1 MPTGKARMRGAHI
14 KRPDL
19 SGLDVRTDFLE
30 ANRRL
35 TYRAPVGEPTSETLA
50 SIRYAVETYLGSHR
64 AAPPMTLTSRRK
76 ILRHLARVVRRAI
89 KSPNDAEAVRDA
101 EVGLKNLDLN
111 TRDELYRF
119 LTAAA
124 REGRLPRYAPMQFLR
139 GANGKADWLPLVID
153 YCAVRSK
160 ASAWADPYLVH
171 LVFDLAPAWRLLT
184 GRTLRA
190 EDEAKNSLLGEWVA
204 MLVNDAAPKMKLA
217 RPASAVEHVLR
228 LHKGEK

>member
-1 MPTGKARMRGAHI
+1 MPTGKARMRGAFI
-14 KRPDL
+14 DRPDL
-19 SGLDVRTDFLE
+19 SGLDVRLDFL
-30 ANRRL
+30 AAHRRMA
-35 TYRAPVGEPTSETLA
+35 YRAPAGEPTPATLA
-50 SIRYAVETYLGSHR
+50 SIRYAVGTYIGSHR
-64 AAPPMTLTSRRK
+64 TAPPMTLTGRRK

-89 KSPNDAEAVRDA
+89 KSPADAEAVRDA
-101 EVGLKNLDLN
+101 EAGLKNLDLN

-119 LTAAA
+119 MTAAA
-124 REGRLPRYAPMQFLR
+124 REGRLPPYAPIQFLR
-139 GANGKADWLPLVID
+139 RSNGKADWLPLVIE

-190 EDEAKNSLLGEWVA
+190 EDEEKNSLLGEWVA
-204 MLVNDAAPKMKLA
+204 MLVNDAAPGLKLA